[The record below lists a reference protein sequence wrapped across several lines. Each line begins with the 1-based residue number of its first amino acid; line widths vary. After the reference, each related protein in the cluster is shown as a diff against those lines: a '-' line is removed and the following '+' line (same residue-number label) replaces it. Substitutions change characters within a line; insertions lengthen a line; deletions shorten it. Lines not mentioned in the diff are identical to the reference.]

1 MTNKSLKWTAALLA
15 LGLGAAGAV
24 QAAEQPTQQ
33 ELLQQLNELKAKVAA
48 MEQTQANQAQAQAKY
63 DSRDVD
69 ATVAAVLK
77 DAGTHS
83 LLVDGGGLVGGWDRT
98 RMGFFLGSEDGSS
111 YFHPG
116 IIWQFREVTS
126 YREKAKNG
134 GSDTQSGFENTRIKP
149 LIDGTLFSK
158 DFSYKFM
165 LDFDRNTG
173 TPVVQDAYAAY
184 VFAHHSILDGDLA
197 VKFGQFKPQTFR
209 EEFMG
214 DNFQLAAERSLA
226 NFLIG
231 GTPIG
236 PRVQGVSLLLTG
248 PTSPLHGEVLV
259 HDGDRSQNTDFRDQ
273 QPATGTPPVLPAA
286 VNWGAAARVEY
297 KLFGN
302 WADQADFTSHTAK
315 SDFLVIG
322 AGLDMSQQD
331 NSNTYRYT
339 VDAQY
344 KMMQR
349 LSAFAGFYGT
359 HFDFRNVAPG
369 GNDSRDDMGGMAQVG
384 FELSRQWE
392 LFGRYS
398 LVHFDKDFLAAG
410 VNKQVHEL
418 TAGVNFYTGPDGSY
432 GHHAK
437 ITVDVT
443 YLPNGAPAFTQGG
456 ILNSVNKRDEIVLRG
471 QFQLW
476 I

>member
-1 MTNKSLKWTAALLA
+1 MTTKSLKWTAALLA
-15 LGLGAAGAV
+15 LGLGAATAGAAR
-24 QAAEQPTQQ
+24 AAEPTQQ
-33 ELLQQLNELKAKVAA
+33 ELMQQLNELKAKVAA
-48 MEQTQANQAQAQAKY
+48 MEQNQANALAKY

-69 ATVAAVLK
+69 ATVAAVLR
-77 DAGTHS
+77 DADRHS
-83 LLVDGGGLVGGWDRT
+83 LLIDGGGIVGGWDKT
-98 RMGFFLGSEDGSS
+98 KMGFFLGSEDGSS

-116 IIWQFREVTS
+116 IIWQFRNVTS

-149 LIDGTLFSK
+149 LIDGTLFTK

-165 LDFDRNTG
+165 MDFDRNTG
-173 TPVVQDAYAAY
+173 SPIIQDAYVAY
-184 VFAHHSILDGDLA
+184 VFAHHSIMDGDLA

-248 PTSPLHGEVLV
+248 PTSPLHAEVLFG
-259 HDGDRSQNTDFRDQ
+259 DGDRSQNTDFRDQ

-286 VNWGAAARVEY
+286 TNWGAAGRVEY
-297 KLFGN
+297 KFFGN
-302 WADQADFTSHTAK
+302 WADQIDFTSHTAK
-315 SDFLVIG
+315 SDFLAIG
-322 AGLDMSQQD
+322 AGIDMSQQD
-331 NSNTYRYT
+331 NANSYRYT
-339 VDAQY
+339 VDVQY
-344 KMMQR
+344 KLMQR

-359 HFDFRNVAPG
+359 HFDFRNVPVG
-369 GNDSRDDMGGMAQVG
+369 GNSDRNDYGGMAQVG

-392 LFGRYS
+392 VFGRYS
-398 LVHFDKDFLAAG
+398 LVKFDKNFIAAG
-410 VNKQVHEL
+410 VDKQVHEI

-432 GHHAK
+432 GHHGK
-437 ITVDVT
+437 ITIDVT
-443 YLPNGAPAFTQGG
+443 YLPNGAPQFTQGG
-456 ILNSVNKRDEIVLRG
+456 ILNSINKRDELVLRG